1 MARGDHLRV
10 FRCVGMYY
18 HHGIDLGRGRVIHY
32 SGEPLDSSGAEV
44 RIDPIKDFSKGG
56 EIEIVEHT
64 RTLPVNE
71 VIKRARSKLGER
83 EYSLVF
89 NNCEHFA
96 RWCKTGEHKSEQVE
110 EIIRRI
116 GEHYLPSVYV
126 VYRLWKSLE
135 SGQKEWK
142 QCSVQSAQRSI

>member
-10 FRCVGMYY
+10 FRWIGMYY
-18 HHGIDLGRGRVIHY
+18 HHGIDMGRGRVIHY
-32 SGEPLDSSGAEV
+32 SGEPLSASDGEV
-44 RIDPIKDFSKGG
+44 RIDPIKDFSRGG
-56 EIEIVEHT
+56 EIEIVVHS
-64 RTLPVNE
+64 RAFPANQ
-71 VIKRARSKLGER
+71 VIKRARSKLGEK

-126 VYRLWKSLE
+126 VYELWKSLE
-135 SGQKEWK
+135 SGQKGWK
-142 QCSVQSAQRSI
+142 QCSIQSGKHSI